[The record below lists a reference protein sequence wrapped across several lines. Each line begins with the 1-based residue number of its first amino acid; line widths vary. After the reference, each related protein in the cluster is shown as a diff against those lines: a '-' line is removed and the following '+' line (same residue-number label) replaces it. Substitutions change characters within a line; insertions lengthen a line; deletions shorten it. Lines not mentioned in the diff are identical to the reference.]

1 MSRFRRLLR
10 WAIGLCLVGA
20 LVGAVILGFFY
31 YSISS
36 KLPSIQSLR
45 DVQLQEPMY
54 VYASDGQLIGI
65 FGETRRYPVAIA
77 QVPRDVQH
85 AFVAAEDANFY
96 KHRGIDPKGISR
108 AVWQTLTKDGRVAG
122 GSTITQQV
130 ARQFFLSSEYSYT
143 RKLAE
148 MMLAMR
154 IEAMLSKDQILELY
168 LNKSFFG
175 NRSYG
180 VAAAAE
186 FYYGKPLEDLT
197 LAEAATLVSSLK
209 FPSSGNPISNP
220 VRNHQRSVYV
230 IERMRE
236 DGYISQAQA
245 EQAKAE
251 PPHAAPHERPI
262 QVYAPYIAEMVRQE
276 MVAKFGGDVLDK
288 GYHVTTTIDPLLQP
302 AADKAVRDGLALY
315 DHRHGWRGVEKHFDV
330 TADADAEA
338 LAAHLTGFVSEG
350 GLDPVIVAGT
360 SGANATVVTRDAR
373 QVVLNAAASSWTGRT
388 PGKLLARGDLVR
400 IGAQRKDAGDG
411 QRTPVDADADARPEY
426 VYSLDQLPQAQS
438 ALVSLDA
445 NNGAIRALV
454 GGFSFAANKFNRA
467 TQARRQPGSSFK
479 PFLYSAAFEK
489 GFNPLSIVLDAPV
502 VFRDRRGHVWRPGND
517 DGKFS
522 GPMRLREALVRSKNL
537 VSVRLLDA
545 IGVDFA
551 RRYISQFGFDAAEL
565 PPNLSMSLGSAS
577 LTPMSVARGYAVLA
591 NGGSL
596 VTPWLVDQVKDRDGK
611 VVFKENPATA
621 CRVCGRHGANA
632 QAPNQVVDGFNFG
645 PAQEQQ
651 PKADA
656 LATSRPEPAQ
666 DAPPPPG
673 TKVAPRAI
681 DERTSYQLVSMMRDV
696 VRRGTGTAANVLGR
710 EDTAGKTG
718 STNDHRDA
726 WFSGF
731 AGPYVTTV
739 WVGRDNFRSLGYR
752 EYGGKAALPIWI
764 DYMRVALK
772 DKPIT
777 PNDPPEGMVEVNKNG
792 ATEWIKVEDLERM
805 QGRDTPQDEDATDE
819 AAFDIF

>member
-10 WAIGLCLVGA
+10 WALLLCLAGA
-20 LVGAVILGFFY
+20 LAGAVILGFFY

-54 VYASDGQLIGI
+54 VYANDGSLIGI
-65 FGETRRYPVAIA
+65 FGETRRYPVDISK
-77 QVPRDVQH
+77 VPVNVQR
-85 AFVAAEDANFY
+85 AFVAAEDSNFY
-96 KHRGIDPKGISR
+96 EHGGIDPTGISR

-130 ARQFFLSSEYSYT
+130 ARQFFLSNEYSYT

-148 MMLAMR
+148 MLLAMR
-154 IEAMLSKDQILELY
+154 IERMLTKDQILELY

-186 FYYGKPLEDLT
+186 FYYGKTLDQLT
-197 LAEAATLVSSLK
+197 LGEAATLVSSLK

-230 IERMRE
+230 IDRMLE
-236 DGYISQAQA
+236 DHYISASDA
-245 EQAKAE
+245 AAAKAE

-262 QVYAPYIAEMVRQE
+262 DVYAPYVAEMVRQE
-276 MVAKFGGDVLDK
+276 MVSRFGGEVLDK
-288 GYHVTTTIDPLLQP
+288 GYHVTTTVDPLLQP
-302 AADKAVRDGLALY
+302 AADQAVRTGLATY
-315 DHRHGWRGVEKHFDV
+315 DHRHGWRGAEKHFEV
-330 TADADAEA
+330 TGDADAES
-338 LAAHLTGFVSEG
+338 LAAHLTGIVSEG
-350 GLDPVIVAGT
+350 GLDPVIVAST
-360 SGANATVVTRDAR
+360 SGDSATVVTRDA
-373 QVVLNAAASSWTGRT
+373 QQIVLGPSASRWTGKT
-388 PGKLLARGDLVR
+388 PGRLLQRGDLVR
-400 IGAQRKDAGDG
+400 IGAERKDK
-411 QRTPVDADADARPEY
+411 DAEDKTRPMTEAKPEY
-426 VYSLDQLPQAQS
+426 VYTLDQLPQAQS

-445 NNGAIRALV
+445 NSGAIRALV

-517 DGKFS
+517 DGKFD
-522 GPMRLREALVRSKNL
+522 GPMRLREALVKSKNL

-551 RRYISQFGFDAAEL
+551 RKFIAQFGFDEAEL
-565 PPNLSMSLGSAS
+565 PPNLSMALGSAS

-596 VTPWLVDQVKDRDGK
+596 VTPWLIDEVKDRDGK
-611 VVFKENPATA
+611 VVFKENPAVA
-621 CRVCGRHGANA
+621 CRSCGRHGANA
-632 QAPNQVVDGFNFG
+632 PAPSQVVDGFNFG
-645 PAQEQQ
+645 PAQDPQA
-651 PKADA
+651 KAEP
-656 LATSRPEPAQ
+656 LATSKAEPADEQ
-666 DAPPPPG
+666 APPPG
-673 TKVAPRAI
+673 TNVAPRAI
-681 DERTSYQLVSMMRDV
+681 DERTAYQLVSMMRDV
-696 VRRGTGTAANVLGR
+696 VQRGTGTAAKVLGR
-710 EDTAGKTG
+710 ADTAGKTG

-739 WVGRDNFRSLGYR
+739 WVGKDNFRSLGYR

-777 PNDPPEGMVEVNKNG
+777 PNDPPEGMVQVSRNG

-805 QGRDTPQDEDATDE
+805 QGEDSLQDQNATDE